1 MKPAMSETPQQHDLN
16 LMHLTMSLGQITRA
30 YKVAADQNV
39 SYLGLSQA
47 TAWPLV
53 MIARLGNGVRPGSVA
68 DALGLD
74 PASVVRVIDHL
85 IAAKLVE
92 RREDPT
98 DRRAKLLFLTDDGSC
113 RVLKLEAALLPF
125 RRQLFTNVERADI
138 DACLRVF
145 DALSGA
151 LATCPAGN
159 DD

>member
-1 MKPAMSETPQQHDLN
+1 MPETLQQHDRD

-98 DRRAKLLFLTDDGSC
+98 DRRAKLLYLTDEGSC

-125 RRQLFTNVERADI
+125 RRQLFTNIDSADI

-151 LATCPAGN
+151 LATCPARN
-159 DD
+159 DES

>member
-1 MKPAMSETPQQHDLN
+1 MNETIPEHDRD
-16 LMHLTMSLGQITRA
+16 LMHLTMSLGQLTRA

-39 SYLGLSQA
+39 ANYGLSQA

-68 DALGLD
+68 EALGLD

-85 IAAKLVE
+85 ITAKLVE

-98 DRRAKLLFLTDDGSC
+98 DRRAKLLYLTDEGSC

-125 RRQLFTNVERADI
+125 RRQLFTNVDDADI
-138 DACLRVF
+138 AACLRVF
-145 DALSGA
+145 DALGSA
-151 LATCPAGN
+151 LAAGSARL
-159 DD
+159 

>member
-1 MKPAMSETPQQHDLN
+1 MPDTLQQHDRD

-30 YKVAADQNV
+30 YKVAADQSV
-39 SYLGLSQA
+39 SNLGLSQA
-47 TAWPLV
+47 TACPLV
-53 MIARLGNGVRPGSVA
+53 MIGRLGSGVRPGSVA

-98 DRRAKLLFLTDDGSC
+98 DRRAKLLYLTEEGSC

-125 RRQLFTNVERADI
+125 RRQLFTDIDTADI
-138 DACLRVF
+138 HACLRVF

-151 LATCPAGN
+151 LASCPTRS
-159 DD
+159 DTL

>member
-1 MKPAMSETPQQHDLN
+1 MPDTLQQHDRD

-30 YKVAADQNV
+30 YKAAADQSV
-39 SYLGLSQA
+39 SCLGLSQA

-85 IAAKLVE
+85 IASKLVE
-92 RREDPT
+92 RREDAT
-98 DRRAKLLFLTDDGSC
+98 DRRAKLLYLTDEGSC

-125 RRQLFTNVERADI
+125 RRQLFTKIDNADI
-138 DACLRVF
+138 AACLRVF

-151 LATCPAGN
+151 LAMCPVR
-159 DD
+159 DE

>member
-1 MKPAMSETPQQHDLN
+1 MPDKIQQHDRN

-30 YKVAADQNV
+30 YKAVADQNA
-39 SYLGLSQA
+39 SNLGLSQA

-53 MIARLGNGVRPGSVA
+53 MIGRLGNGVRPGSVA

-98 DRRAKLLFLTDDGSC
+98 DRRAKLLYLTEEGSC

-125 RRQLFTNVERADI
+125 RRQLFSNIDTADI

-145 DALSGA
+145 DALSSA
-151 LATCPAGN
+151 LAACPARN
-159 DD
+159 S